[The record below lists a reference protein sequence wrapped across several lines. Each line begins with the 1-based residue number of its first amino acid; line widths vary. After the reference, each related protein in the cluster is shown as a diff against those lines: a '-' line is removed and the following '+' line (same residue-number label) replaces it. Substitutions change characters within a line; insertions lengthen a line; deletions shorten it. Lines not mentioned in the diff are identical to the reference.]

1 MAAHEL
7 QTFINEQET
16 CHVASKYKIV
26 INTILYDC
34 IADFGENIYVID
46 YDKRVRA
53 AQESTNILHE
63 EDDERISL
71 GMPMQ
76 PQEEENDE
84 QLEKE
89 ERETPP
95 SPSIDEIKII

>member
-1 MAAHEL
+1 MAADEL

-34 IADFGENIYVID
+34 IADFGENIYVVD

-71 GMPMQ
+71 GCPCNPKKRKTM
-76 PQEEENDE
+76 NN
-84 QLEKE
+84 
-89 ERETPP
+89 
-95 SPSIDEIKII
+95 